1 MTTLISLCENEVM
14 LEVEQRLEANEVSK
28 NRKITNLTTKN
39 THQDLLKGEL
49 KAAVCEANELATSGN
64 YAMASS
70 FYTRAILA
78 CSCSEEEMVSS
89 LFVKRATC
97 LARCDISFG
106 CVQLKVVYLI
116 HFLRL
121 DNVKLLCL
129 CIVAVGSQDWSPRG
143 GCSRSQC
150 CCGDDETK

>member
-28 NRKITNLTTKN
+28 NRKLTNLTTKN

-49 KAAVCEANELATSGN
+49 KAAVCEANELATSGS

-70 FYTRAILA
+70 FYTRAILV

-106 CVQLKVVYLI
+106 CVQLNVVYFI
-116 HFLRL
+116 HFL
-121 DNVKLLCL
+121 
-129 CIVAVGSQDWSPRG
+129 
-143 GCSRSQC
+143 QC
-150 CCGDDETK
+150 

>member
-1 MTTLISLCENEVM
+1 MTTLISLCENEV
-14 LEVEQRLEANEVSK
+14 LVEVEQKLEANEVSK

-49 KAAVCEANELATSGN
+49 KAALCEANELATSGN

-78 CSCSEEEMVSS
+78 CSCSEEEMLTS

-106 CVQLKVVYLI
+106 FWKGSILYTLKLKQLK
-116 HFLRL
+116 
-121 DNVKLLCL
+121 
-129 CIVAVGSQDWSPRG
+129 
-143 GCSRSQC
+143 QC
-150 CCGDDETK
+150 